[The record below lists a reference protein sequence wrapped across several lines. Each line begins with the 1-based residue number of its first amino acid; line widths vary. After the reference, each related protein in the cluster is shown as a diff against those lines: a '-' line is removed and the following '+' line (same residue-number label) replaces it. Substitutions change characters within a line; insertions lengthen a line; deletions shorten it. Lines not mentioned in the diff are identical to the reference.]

1 MLLEN
6 IPLKLVSLGLATMLW
21 FVIAGEKTSE
31 MGVSAPLELQN
42 FPKDLEVTGEP
53 VDNVEVRLRASPGI
67 IQRIGPGDVYAQLD
81 LAGLQEGEHIVHLTD
96 KSVRMPFGVKVV
108 KITPSLLTL
117 NLERTLQKVVP
128 VRPRLVG
135 QPAAGFEVGEVRADP
150 AEVRI
155 AGPRSRV
162 QVIESAFTEPLS
174 IEGAQSGVSDVV
186 NMGLDDPLLRVL
198 GSPRV
203 RATVRIREVEGERS
217 IDGVPVEVRNG
228 EATVRPTS
236 VRVVVA
242 GPASL
247 LRTLVAA
254 DVRPFV
260 DLAGAPP
267 ASASAPAAVTIE
279 FTPGHAGLRVKK
291 VSPET
296 VTARAIRPT
305 RKGT

>member
-1 MLLEN
+1 MRILLDN
-6 IPLKLVSLGLATMLW
+6 IPLKLVSLGLATLLW

-67 IQRIGPGDVYAQLD
+67 IQRIGPGDVSAQLD

-96 KSVRMPFGVKVV
+96 KSIRMPFGVKVV

-135 QPAAGFEVGEVRADP
+135 RPAAGFEVGDVRADP

-162 QVIESAFTEPLS
+162 QEVESAFTEPLS

-203 RATVRIREVEGERS
+203 RATVRIREVEGERTLDAVS
-217 IDGVPVEVRNG
+217 VEVRG
-228 EATVRPTS
+228 GDASVRPAS

-247 LRTLVAA
+247 LRTLVPDDVHASVDVAA
-254 DVRPFV
+254 AAAGATLTPTV
-260 DLAGAPP
+260 DLP
-267 ASASAPAAVTIE
+267 
-279 FTPGHAGLRVKK
+279 PGHAGLRVKEI
-291 VSPET
+291 SPQT
-296 VTARAIRPT
+296 VTVRALRPA

>member
-1 MLLEN
+1 VALLLEN
-6 IPLKLVSLGLATMLW
+6 VPLKLVSLGLASLLW

-31 MGVSAPLELQN
+31 MGISAPLELQN

-67 IQRIGPGDVYAQLD
+67 IQRIGPGDVSAQVD
-81 LAGLQEGEHIVHLTD
+81 LAGLQEGEHIIHLTD

-108 KITPSLLTL
+108 KITPSILTL

-135 QPAAGFEVGEVRADP
+135 QPARGFEVGEVKAEP
-150 AEVRI
+150 PEVRI

-162 QVIESAFTEPLS
+162 QEMESAFTEALS
-174 IEGAQSGVSDVV
+174 IEGAQSNVSDVV

-203 RATVRIREVEGERS
+203 RATVRIQEVEGERVL
-217 IDGVPVEVRNG
+217 DGLPIEVRGG
-228 EATVRPTS
+228 EGTIRPAA
-236 VRVVVA
+236 VRVNVG

-247 LRTLVAA
+247 LASLTPE
-254 DVRPFV
+254 DVRPWV
-260 DLAGAPP
+260 DLATAPP
-267 ASASAPAAVTIE
+267 GGTVPVTVDLA
-279 FTPGHAGLRVKK
+279 PGHAGLRLKE
-291 VSPET
+291 VSPT
-296 VTARAIRPT
+296 SVAVRAARPA
-305 RKGT
+305 RKPR

>member
-1 MLLEN
+1 MALLLEN
-6 IPLKLVSLGLATMLW
+6 VPLKLVSLGLASLLW

-67 IQRIGPGDVYAQLD
+67 IQRIGPGDVSAQVD
-81 LAGLQEGEHIVHLTD
+81 LAGLQEGEHIIHLTD

-108 KITPSLLTL
+108 KITPSILTL

-135 QPAAGFEVGEVRADP
+135 RPAPGFEVGEVKAEP
-150 AEVRI
+150 SEVRI
-155 AGPRSRV
+155 AGPRSRI
-162 QVIESAFTEPLS
+162 QEMESAFTEPLS
-174 IEGAQSGVSDVV
+174 VEGAQNNVSDVV

-203 RATVRIREVEGERS
+203 RATVRIQEVEGERALDS
-217 IDGVPVEVRNG
+217 LPIEVRG
-228 EATVRPTS
+228 GDGTIRPTA
-236 VRVVVA
+236 VRVIVT

-247 LRTLVAA
+247 LASLTPA
-254 DVRPFV
+254 DVRPWV
-260 DLAGAPP
+260 DLSAVEPGA
-267 ASASAPAAVTIE
+267 AAPVTVE
-279 FTPGHAGLRVKK
+279 LAPGHAGLRLKE
-291 VSPET
+291 VSPPSVAGRAT
-296 VTARAIRPT
+296 RPARKAR
-305 RKGT
+305 